1 MSTKLDKKVEELIEN
16 GLWQIEDL
24 DLPDELMGIL
34 EEAIETWAG
43 WEEIAANELF
53 VDSYD
58 HAEYLADMKREVL
71 LDT

>member
-1 MSTKLDKKVEELIEN
+1 MSATLDKKVDELIEN

-43 WEEIAANELF
+43 WEEIAVDELF
-53 VDSYD
+53 VDACD
-58 HAEYLADMKREVL
+58 HADYLAEVKRE
-71 LDT
+71 TE

>member
-1 MSTKLDKKVEELIEN
+1 MSATLDKKVDELIDN

-43 WEEIAANELF
+43 WEEVAVNELF
-53 VDSYD
+53 TDLCD
-58 HAEYLADMKREVL
+58 HADYLAEVKREIEL
-71 LDT
+71 